1 MTNRTL
7 IVPNNYSAQVHLLEL
22 YIYEKLKRL
31 SGQCIEDIT
40 PPNTLEEC
48 RYTLFRFKDHPSINL
63 NSSQSL
69 SIKGNEQ
76 HTGILIKSEYFN
88 KFVQKITKSTSPK
101 KSIVRIDGR
110 INTKRPEN
118 TILENI
124 YTVWIAWGLIN
135 NRKRAQELKKHLS
148 EHFQNRYGRDISH
161 VRLGNT
167 SLRMLEETLEIY
179 AAMIKDSIVLVS
191 SARAPL
197 VNQMSNII
205 VAPELYFRNQESNE
219 IHQSPYTIYSFELS
233 GFVEKIATNGGVI
246 NSNDGWDSNESSLDD
261 EDDEDDESLM
271 MLTQSNKNI
280 FRQADLKHISSLA
293 GSKDIQLD
301 ANKKGIMVTKALIK
315 NLQESTENGKQLI
328 LVQIEKPSI
337 SNPRATVIYK
347 YSNTDLDDTNGE
359 DKLLFILFDANV
371 SRAFNVYASASLD
384 QAGDVEVGDKI
395 FSRNLEFYTH
405 LIKHSF

>member
-1 MTNRTL
+1 MNNRTL

-31 SGQCIEDIT
+31 SGQYIEDIT

-88 KFVQKITKSTSPK
+88 KFVQKITKSTSSK

-148 EHFQNRYGRDISH
+148 
-161 VRLGNT
+161 NT
-167 SLRMLEETLEIY
+167 FKTDMEE
-179 AAMIKDSIVLVS
+179 
-191 SARAPL
+191 
-197 VNQMSNII
+197 
-205 VAPELYFRNQESNE
+205 
-219 IHQSPYTIYSFELS
+219 
-233 GFVEKIATNGGVI
+233 
-246 NSNDGWDSNESSLDD
+246 
-261 EDDEDDESLM
+261 
-271 MLTQSNKNI
+271 I
-280 FRQADLKHISSLA
+280 FHTYD
-293 GSKDIQLD
+293 
-301 ANKKGIMVTKALIK
+301 
-315 NLQESTENGKQLI
+315 
-328 LVQIEKPSI
+328 
-337 SNPRATVIYK
+337 
-347 YSNTDLDDTNGE
+347 
-359 DKLLFILFDANV
+359 
-371 SRAFNVYASASLD
+371 
-384 QAGDVEVGDKI
+384 
-395 FSRNLEFYTH
+395 
-405 LIKHSF
+405 

>member
-1 MTNRTL
+1 MNNRTL

-31 SGQCIEDIT
+31 SGQYIEDIT

-88 KFVQKITKSTSPK
+88 KFVQKITKKTSPK

-124 YTVWIAWGLIN
+124 YSVWIAWGLIN

-197 VNQMSNII
+197 VNQMGNII

-219 IHQSPYTIYSFELS
+219 IHQSPYTIHSVELS
-233 GFVEKIATNGGVI
+233 EFVEKIATNGGI
-246 NSNDGWDSNESSLDD
+246 IDSNDGWDGNESSLDD

-301 ANKKGIMVTKALIK
+301 TNKKGIMVTKALIK
-315 NLQESTENGKQLI
+315 NLQESTENGKKLI

-347 YSNTDLDDTNGE
+347 CSNTDLDDTNGE
-359 DKLLFILFDANV
+359 DKLLFIHFDANV

>member
-1 MTNRTL
+1 MNNRTL

-31 SGQCIEDIT
+31 SGQYIEDIT

-48 RYTLFRFKDHPSINL
+48 RYTLFRFKENPSINL

-88 KFVQKITKSTSPK
+88 KFVQKITQSTSSK

-124 YTVWIAWGLIN
+124 YSVWIAWGLIN

-179 AAMIKDSIVLVS
+179 AAMIKDSIVLVT

-197 VNQMSNII
+197 VNQKGNII
-205 VAPELYFRNQESNE
+205 VAPELYFRNQESNV
-219 IHQSPYTIYSFELS
+219 IHQSPYSIYSFDLS
-233 GFVEKIATNGGVI
+233 EFVEKIATNGGI
-246 NSNDGWDSNESSLDD
+246 IDSNDGWDGDESSIDD

-271 MLTQSNKNI
+271 MLTQSRRNI

-301 ANKKGIMVTKALIK
+301 TTKKGIVISKALIK

-347 YSNTDLDDTNGE
+347 CSNTDLDKTNE
-359 DKLLFILFDANV
+359 EEKSLFIQFDANV
-371 SRAFNVYASASLD
+371 TRAFNVYASANLD
-384 QAGDVEVGDKI
+384 QEGDVEVGDKI

>member
-1 MTNRTL
+1 MNNRTL

-31 SGQCIEDIT
+31 SGQYIEDIT

-179 AAMIKDSIVLVS
+179 ATMIKDSIVLVS

-197 VNQMSNII
+197 VNQMGNII

-219 IHQSPYTIYSFELS
+219 IHRSPYTIYSFELS
-233 GFVEKIATNGGVI
+233 EFVEKIATNGGI
-246 NSNDGWDSNESSLDD
+246 IDSNDGWDGNESTLDD

-271 MLTQSNKNI
+271 MLTQSKRNI

-301 ANKKGIMVTKALIK
+301 TNKKGIMVTKALIK
-315 NLQESTENGKQLI
+315 NLQDALNKIGKL
-328 LVQIEKPSI
+328 
-337 SNPRATVIYK
+337 
-347 YSNTDLDDTNGE
+347 
-359 DKLLFILFDANV
+359 
-371 SRAFNVYASASLD
+371 
-384 QAGDVEVGDKI
+384 
-395 FSRNLEFYTH
+395 
-405 LIKHSF
+405 

>member
-1 MTNRTL
+1 MNNRTL

-31 SGQCIEDIT
+31 SGQYIEDIT

-88 KFVQKITKSTSPK
+88 KFIQKITKSTSSK

-124 YTVWIAWGLIN
+124 YSVWIAWGLIN

-197 VNQMSNII
+197 VNQMGNII

-219 IHQSPYTIYSFELS
+219 IHQSPYTIHSVELS
-233 GFVEKIATNGGVI
+233 EFVEKIATNGGI
-246 NSNDGWDSNESSLDD
+246 IDSNDGWDDNESSLDD

-301 ANKKGIMVTKALIK
+301 TNKKGIMVTKALIK

-347 YSNTDLDDTNGE
+347 CSNTDLDDTNGE
-359 DKLLFILFDANV
+359 DKLLFIHFDANV

>member
-1 MTNRTL
+1 MNNRTL

-31 SGQCIEDIT
+31 SGQYIEDVS

-197 VNQMSNII
+197 VNQIGNII

-219 IHQSPYTIYSFELS
+219 INQSPYTIYSFELS
-233 GFVEKIATNGGVI
+233 DFVEKIATNGGI
-246 NSNDGWDSNESSLDD
+246 IDSNEGWDGNESSLDD

-301 ANKKGIMVTKALIK
+301 TNKKGIMVTKTLIK

-347 YSNTDLDDTNGE
+347 CSNTDLDDTNGE
-359 DKLLFILFDANV
+359 DKLLFIHFDANV

>member
-1 MTNRTL
+1 MNNRTL

-31 SGQCIEDIT
+31 SGQYIEDIT

-88 KFVQKITKSTSPK
+88 KFVQKITKKTSPK

-124 YTVWIAWGLIN
+124 YSVWIAWGLIN

-197 VNQMSNII
+197 VNQMDNII
-205 VAPELYFRNQESNE
+205 VAPELYFRNQASNE

-233 GFVEKIATNGGVI
+233 EFVEKIATNGGI
-246 NSNDGWDSNESSLDD
+246 IDSNDGWDGNESSLDD

-301 ANKKGIMVTKALIK
+301 TNKKGIMVTKALIK

-347 YSNTDLDDTNGE
+347 CSNTDLDDTNGE
-359 DKLLFILFDANV
+359 DKLLFIHFDANV

>member
-1 MTNRTL
+1 MKNRTL

-31 SGQCIEDIT
+31 SGQYIEDIT

-69 SIKGNEQ
+69 SIKGDEQ

-88 KFVQKITKSTSPK
+88 KFVQNITKSTSSK

-197 VNQMSNII
+197 VNQMGNII

-233 GFVEKIATNGGVI
+233 EFVEKIATNGGI
-246 NSNDGWDSNESSLDD
+246 IDSNDGWDGNESSLDD
-261 EDDEDDESLM
+261 EDDEDDESFM

-301 ANKKGIMVTKALIK
+301 TNKKGIMVTKALIK

-347 YSNTDLDDTNGE
+347 CINTDLDDTNGE
-359 DKLLFILFDANV
+359 DKLLFIHFDANV